1 MSGTISGDFHSAELA
16 GNGACVNTIG
26 QTMSPGTLVRMSI
39 GGLSLYLLI
48 HAVGLLYAAV
58 GRVKGNNQLT
68 HLAIWGPRVP
78 SQNGLPCRN
87 VILLFLMQFFFI
99 TQHVI
104 TNRQN
109 VKQFDQVFICVS

>member
-48 HAVGLLYAAV
+48 HAVVLLYAAV

-78 SQNGLPCRN
+78 SHLH
-87 VILLFLMQFFFI
+87 
-99 TQHVI
+99 HV
-104 TNRQN
+104 
-109 VKQFDQVFICVS
+109 CVRAHCSTLSCPLDERHAH